1 MREGESVTTEKRGED
16 RAGTQVEYSMRHVE
30 MVSWSGPAR
39 RTRRRL
45 RSRGVFFVL
54 AGCVI
59 VGCSRSQVAG
69 ECADLVLRGG
79 RVFVADEE
87 HTIVEAVAVSGDRIA
102 ASGTSE
108 SVSGSIC
115 ADTRVVELDGRL
127 VTPGMNDA
135 HLHLGPGGLTLAQVP
150 LLQTRSASDVEA
162 RVREAAQRAE
172 PGEWILGR
180 GWDHT
185 LWPPE
190 DLGPDGWPVIETLD
204 RAAPDNPVV
213 LRRVDGH
220 SAWMNSA
227 AMEAA
232 GLGPHTPDPVGGQFR
247 RDPETGE
254 LTGIILETPAR
265 EIVMAHAPLPSIPR
279 VREGI
284 RRALDLARR
293 VGVTSVQTQARVI
306 DIDYYRELERSGDLT
321 LRIYAWRPLT
331 RDTLEEYRRQGVA
344 QASGSEW
351 LRLGAMK
358 AYADGS
364 LGSRTATML
373 EEYADDPG
381 NHGIE
386 VTPADTLRRLM
397 HAADSAGLQL
407 FIHAIGDSAN
417 RLVLDIVE
425 EIGRTGPARPRRHRI
440 EHAQILDAA
449 DIPRF
454 AKLGVIAA
462 MQPTHA
468 TTDMR
473 WAEAR
478 IGRQRAAEGAYVW
491 RKLLDSGASVAFGT
505 DWAVE
510 PLAPVQGLYS
520 AVTRQSREEPG
531 VPDGGWL
538 PDQRLTIE
546 EAIRLYTAVP
556 AYAEFEEHRKGT
568 LREGMLAD
576 MVVWDRDLLAVPAE
590 ELLDSGPVFTIVG
603 GRIVYEEGKD

>member
-1 MREGESVTTEKRGED
+1 M
-16 RAGTQVEYSMRHVE
+16 
-30 MVSWSGPAR
+30 
-39 RTRRRL
+39 
-45 RSRGVFFVL
+45 RSRRVRSVGAGCILAACVL
-54 AGCVI
+54 AGCARTPVST
-59 VGCSRSQVAG
+59 G
-69 ECADLVLRGG
+69 CADLVLRGG
-79 RVFVADEE
+79 RVFVADED
-87 HTIVEAVAVSGDRIA
+87 HTVVEAVASAGDRIV

-108 SVSGSIC
+108 AVSTSIC
-115 ADTRVVELDGRL
+115 AGTRVIELEGRL

-135 HLHLGPGGLTLAQVP
+135 HLHLGPGGLTLLQVP
-150 LLQTRSASDVEA
+150 LVGTTSAGEVEA
-162 RVREAAQRAE
+162 LVREAASRAG
-172 PGEWILGR
+172 PGEWIQGR

-190 DLGPDGWPVIETLD
+190 DLGPDGWPTIETLD
-204 RAAPDNPVV
+204 RASPDNPVV

-227 AMEAA
+227 AIEAA

-247 RDPETGE
+247 RDPETGQ
-254 LTGIILETPAR
+254 LTGIIHETPAR
-265 EIVMAHAPLPSIPR
+265 AIVMAHAPDPSISQI
-279 VREGI
+279 REGV

-293 VGVTSVQTQARVI
+293 VGVTSVQTQARVA
-306 DIDYYRELERSGDLT
+306 DIDYYRELERSGELT

-331 RDTLEEYRRQGVA
+331 RDTLEEHRRRGVA

-351 LRLGAMK
+351 LRIGAMK

-373 EEYADDPG
+373 QPYADEPG
-381 NHGIE
+381 NRGIE
-386 VTPADTLRRLM
+386 VTPADSLRRLM
-397 HAADSAGLQL
+397 LAADSAGLQL

-417 RLVLDIVE
+417 RLVLDILE
-425 EIGRTGPARPRRHRI
+425 EIGQTGPARPRRHRI
-440 EHAQILDAA
+440 EHAQILDAE

-454 AKLGVIAA
+454 AELGVVAS

-473 WAEAR
+473 WAEER
-478 IGRQRAAEGAYVW
+478 IGPRRAAEGAYAW
-491 RKLLDSGASVAFGT
+491 RKLLESGASVAFGT

-531 VPDGGWL
+531 LPEGGWL
-538 PDQRLTIE
+538 PEERLTIE

-576 MVVWDRDLLAVPAE
+576 MVVWDRDLLAVPAVD
-590 ELLDSGPVFTIVG
+590 LLDARPLFTIVG
-603 GRIVYEEGKD
+603 GRVVYEDD